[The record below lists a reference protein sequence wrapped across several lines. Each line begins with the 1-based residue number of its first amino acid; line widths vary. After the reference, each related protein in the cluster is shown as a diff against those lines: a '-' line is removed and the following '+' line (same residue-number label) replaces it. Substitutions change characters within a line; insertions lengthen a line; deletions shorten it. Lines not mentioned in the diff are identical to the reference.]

1 MPWWA
6 ETIWVVTRRLSLAEF
21 SRIPAL
27 NIASLQLG
35 ISRFRLLSSLLR
47 IKSSYFDSNKIL
59 LTLLLKLDQPLLI
72 EKKIFLYGLI
82 ISIGYSVLTLQGF
95 LIAFIGEVFRICL
108 IGLEK
113 TVSKT
118 FGLVVNL
125 YRNDT
130 MDLLIGAL
138 LLNPSDRISQGSKVT
153 GIYSLLRL
161 ILGDFAIS
169 SILHPLTSY
178 TLNSTC
184 IDAQYAW
191 LVESPG
197 PPIIDRQSVFEP
209 LQTGLVSIDSMIPI
223 GRGQRELIVGDR
235 GLDTILNQ
243 KYKKVFCIFSAIGE
257 KASHILDVFLA
268 LMGCD
273 GIFYL
278 SVLYASASASALYQ
292 YLCAYTAYALAEFFM
307 IVRQLPVFLMLDGL
321 SKHAYASREIYL
333 LLRRPPGREAY
344 PGEIFFVHSRLL
356 ERSGKLSISRGAGSC
371 SAFPVIE
378 TLSSDVSAY
387 ISTNIIS
394 ITDGQI
400 FLSQQLFLSCITPA
414 IDLTLSV
421 TRVGSIAQSDSM
433 KLSGGLYKVE
443 LTQFIELQSFSQFQ
457 ADCSKETLARLT
469 KGLRLLEMLKQS
481 SGSPM
486 NVRQQIGIL
495 SLANQGRL
503 LYVRELSSTT
513 FNDMLSVQLFL
524 RLYLDIPLWVF
535 LFVSPRLVS
544 ISILVLTIA

>member
-1 MPWWA
+1 MG
-6 ETIWVVTRRLSLAEF
+6 F
-21 SRIPAL
+21 
-27 NIASLQLG
+27 
-35 ISRFRLLSSLLR
+35 
-47 IKSSYFDSNKIL
+47 
-59 LTLLLKLDQPLLI
+59 
-72 EKKIFLYGLI
+72 KKI
-82 ISIGYSVLTLQGF
+82 
-95 LIAFIGEVFRICL
+95 
-108 IGLEK
+108 
-113 TVSKT
+113 VSKT

-125 YRNDT
+125 YRNET

-138 LLNPSDRISQGSKVT
+138 LLNPSNRVSQGSKVN
-153 GIYSLLRL
+153 GIYSLLRI

-178 TLNSTC
+178 TLKSNC

-209 LQTGLVSIDSMIPI
+209 LQTGLLSIDSMIPI

-235 GLDTILNQ
+235 GPGKTSIGLDTILNQ
-243 KYKKVFCIFSAIGE
+243 KYKKVLCILSAIGE

-268 LMGCD
+268 LIRCD

-278 SVLYASASASALYQ
+278 SVLYASASASALDQ
-292 YLCAYTAYALAEFFM
+292 FLCAYTADALSEFFM

-356 ERSGKLSISRGAGSC
+356 ERSGKLSAWRGGGSC
-371 SAFPVIE
+371 STLPVIE

-387 ISTNIIS
+387 ISTNVIS

-400 FLSQQLFLSCITPA
+400 FLSQQLFLSWITPA
-414 IDLTLSV
+414 IDVTLSV
-421 TRVGSIAQSDSM
+421 TRVGSIGQSDSM
-433 KLSGGLYKVE
+433 KLSAGFYKLE

-457 ADCSKETLARLT
+457 ADCSKDTLARLT

-481 SGSPM
+481 SGSPI

-495 SLANQGRL
+495 SLANQGTF
-503 LYVRELSSTT
+503 LSSRDKAL
-513 FNDMLSVQLFL
+513 NDISSVQLFL
-524 RLYLDIPLWVF
+524 RLYFDVPLWAL
-535 LFVSPRLVS
+535 LFVPPRLVGTS
-544 ISILVLTIA
+544 IIASVIV